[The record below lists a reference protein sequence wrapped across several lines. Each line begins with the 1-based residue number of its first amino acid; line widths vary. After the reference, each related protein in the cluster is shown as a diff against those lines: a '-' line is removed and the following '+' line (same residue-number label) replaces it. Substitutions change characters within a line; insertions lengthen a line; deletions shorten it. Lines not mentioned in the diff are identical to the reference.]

1 VARTERTLN
10 DVIRSDD
17 FRHFLNRFA
26 LLAQSDLLILDDG
39 GKTLVRGE
47 FMRGVDR
54 TTWEVRHSGPIYL
67 DGKLVGQLLFVAP
80 PGYGHTLNFSI
91 AAAVVAERLAHDIQG
106 EKEKDSLADELISA
120 YRELNLWYS
129 LGDSISG
136 VHEPEA
142 ICDYI
147 IGQVIDTLQCESV
160 GIYLLDSDKGNLRL
174 QSAVGRQVAPY
185 ERDGLPALR
194 SVFAPVVLRGETLA
208 VRREADL
215 SGAER
220 ELGFHWPMPL
230 LAVPMRSRGVISGLL
245 VAAGEKH
252 RSRSGSSSSSLFA
265 SGNRRMLA
273 ALGSQAAV
281 LLQNAHLFEEIRQM
295 FLSTIQALAD
305 AVDAKDP
312 YTHGHTRRV
321 SAFAVAVGRRLGL
334 SAKELEDLRM
344 AAILHDVGKIGVPE
358 AILNKPGRL
367 TPEEFEQMK
376 QHPVRGY
383 QIVSRIPAMARL
395 TPAILYHHERYD
407 GKGYPEGLSGEEIP
421 LAARILAVAD
431 AFDAMTSDRPYRP
444 GMALDQAI
452 EELKRNRGTQFD
464 PRVVD
469 AMLEYVESSDFEY
482 DRILTEEDQKE
493 LTTVEEPGKARAE
506 EAVFKLEARG

>member
-1 VARTERTLN
+1 MASTERTLRN
-10 DVIRSDD
+10 VLRSDD
-17 FRHFLNRFA
+17 FKHFLNRLA
-26 LLAQSDLLILDDG
+26 LLTQSDLLILDGEG
-39 GKTLVRGE
+39 GVILRGG
-47 FMRGVDR
+47 FMKGVDR
-54 TTWEVRHSGPIYL
+54 SAWEVRHSGPLYL

-80 PGYGHTLNFSI
+80 PGHGRALSYAV
-91 AAAVVAERLAHDIQG
+91 AAAVVAERLAHDVQG

-136 VHEPEA
+136 VQEPEA

-147 IGQVIDTLQCESV
+147 IGQVLDTLQCESV
-160 GIYLLDSDKGNLRL
+160 GIYLFDAEKSTLRL
-174 QSAVGRQVAPY
+174 HSATGRQVEAY
-185 ERDGLPALR
+185 EREELPAEK
-194 SVFAPVVLRGETLA
+194 SVFAPVLLRGETLA
-208 VRREADL
+208 VRRASDL
-215 SGAER
+215 TGLER

-245 VAAGEKH
+245 VAAGEK
-252 RSRSGSSSSSLFA
+252 RPSRNGSSSASLFA

-281 LLQNAHLFEEIRQM
+281 LLQNAQLFEEIRQM

-321 SAFAVAVGRRLGL
+321 SMYAVAIGRRLRL
-334 SAKELEDLRM
+334 SARELEDLRM

-367 TPEEFEQMK
+367 TKEEFDQMK

-383 QIVSRIPAMARL
+383 QIVARIPAMARL

-407 GKGYPEGLSGEEIP
+407 GKGYPEGLAGEEIP

-444 GMALDQAI
+444 GMPLDQAV

-464 PRVVD
+464 PQVVD
-469 AMLEYVESSDFEY
+469 AMLEYIESADFEY
-482 DRILTEEDQKE
+482 DRALAEEDEKE
-493 LTTVEEPGKARAE
+493 MVQVVEPPGRSATSA
-506 EAVFKLEARG
+506 ALKLEVAG